1 METGVH
7 GDPGENV
14 LVPVEEEYSF
24 PTVSVIIQCLR
35 MEEDFAWVRESSTN
49 HATQRNVR
57 QMVITCQNS

>member
-14 LVPVEEEYSF
+14 LAPVEEEYSF

-49 HATQRNVR
+49 HATQRNVH